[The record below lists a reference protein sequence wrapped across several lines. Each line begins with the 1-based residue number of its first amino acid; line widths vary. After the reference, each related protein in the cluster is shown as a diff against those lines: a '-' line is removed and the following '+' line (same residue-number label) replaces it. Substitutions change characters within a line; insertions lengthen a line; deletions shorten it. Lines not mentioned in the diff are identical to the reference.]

1 MRKFQFVI
9 SLLFFFVTAHTQ
21 PFAEKR
27 YMLPEKL
34 DKSFTANDNLLVSP
48 DGTMLCIMSAKSPYY
63 ALLMN
68 LTTGL
73 IEDSIK
79 INTYAPG
86 IKWSPDSRSICF
98 YLYDY
103 PDYYFALYDRKGNL
117 LKKVAVPYPVLNYQL
132 DSAATEIAATLYY
145 LPESGTEYQ
154 SDLSGAYIYPKGKNI
169 PTESTHLI
177 LPAER

>member
-1 MRKFQFVI
+1 MCIRD
-9 SLLFFFVTAHTQ
+9 
-21 PFAEKR
+21 R
-27 YMLPEKL
+27 
-34 DKSFTANDNLLVSP
+34 
-48 DGTMLCIMSAKSPYY
+48 LCIMSAKSPYY

-117 LKKVAVPYPVLNYQL
+117 LKKVAVPYPVVNFQM

-145 LPESGTEYQ
+145 LPETGAEYE
-154 SDLSGAYIYPKGKNI
+154 SDLNLSLIHI
-169 PTESTHLI
+169 SEPTR
-177 LPAER
+177 PY